1 MNKQMRLIDQ
11 KESKPRPKKKEEALT
26 VQRFINEVLVGQ
38 LSIPLRQ
45 IVNDTTFSKYT
56 FLKRPDLLVSEFVY
70 DQGTKNETQF
80 IDNLVHRFH
89 NTLTISRHYSAR
101 HLIHFPLPRENNRF
115 AVEFLDVF
123 QHPVL
128 QFIL

>member
-1 MNKQMRLIDQ
+1 MICMKDEIFYDTN
-11 KESKPRPKKKEEALT
+11 
-26 VQRFINEVLVGQ
+26 VLYYAYD
-38 LSIPLRQ
+38 LSEPE
-45 IVNDTTFSKYT
+45 
-56 FLKRPDLLVSEFVY
+56 KRKTCKS
-70 DQGTKNETQF
+70 
-80 IDNLVHRFH
+80 LVHRFH